1 MKENP
6 ESQGKNE
13 IKEVSFKVP
22 ETPDKDSTDESGA
35 TSEDIIEEQA
45 FEGPKGKTEEI
56 VVAESRK
63 KTGKAAEEEG
73 EKIEEKSLEE
83 SKGKIEEM
91 VTKGPKEKIEEI
103 AAEEARE
110 EARETKEGSKE
121 EKSTIYTMGR
131 RLTKSKTERKIF
143 GVCGGLGEYFG
154 IDPTLV
160 RLAFVVLAL
169 FNGIGLVIYIIL
181 AIIMPPGESVA
192 MVPSTQRGNLRK

>member
-1 MKENP
+1 MKENS

-13 IKEVSFKVP
+13 IKEVSFKVQ
-22 ETPDKDSTDESGA
+22 ETPDKDAADESEV
-35 TSEDIIEEQA
+35 TPEEITEEKA
-45 FEGPKGKTEEI
+45 FEEPKGKTEEI
-56 VVAESRK
+56 VVAESGK
-63 KTGKAAEEEG
+63 KTGEAAEGEG
-73 EKIEEKSLEE
+73 GKIEEKSVEE
-83 SKGKIEEM
+83 SKEKIEEM
-91 VTKGPKEKIEEI
+91 VTQEPKEKIEKTT
-103 AAEEARE
+103 AEEARE
-110 EARETKEGSKE
+110 EARKTKEESKE
-121 EKSTIYTMGR
+121 EKRTIYTMER

-192 MVPSTQRGNLRK
+192 MVPSTLSGNLRK